1 MHSSLPSEA
10 PAIPADAPDWPD
22 DFAHRYRDAG
32 YWQDTTFF
40 EALDAQAQRAPDA
53 LAVVDGTCRLGYRD
67 LLARIRQLAG
77 GLARL
82 GLARGDAVVVHLPNG
97 ARFIE
102 TCFALFQLGV
112 RPVLAL
118 PAHRHYEI
126 GAFCRFAGARAY
138 LCAAQLGEFDCRPL
152 AAALQADCP
161 TLEHVVMDG
170 DDHAF
175 TPFDGLY
182 DAPPLRECAAR
193 ADDIACF
200 QLSGGTTGTPKLIP
214 RRHREYLYNVR
225 ACSVAS
231 GFDAGT
237 VYLAALPMAHNFT
250 LCCPGTIGA
259 LLAGGRVVA
268 TGRPEP
274 EQSFALIAQER
285 VTHTALVPPLA
296 LLWLDEQPQRR
307 ADLSSLR
314 VLQVGGARL
323 MDHAAARVTPVLGC
337 RLQQVFGMAE
347 GLICCTRLDDSPE
360 RIAHTQGRPVSDGDE
375 VRIVDDA
382 GEPVAPGEIGELQVR
397 GPYTIRGYY
406 RLAEHNATAFTA
418 DGFYR
423 SGDRVRRTADG
434 DLVVEGRDK
443 DQINRGGEKVSAEE
457 VENLLLAHPQVHDAA
472 VVAMPDPLLGERT
485 CAFVVARAPAPSR
498 LVLKRYLRDCGLAA
512 FKIPDRIEFMPRF
525 PETGIGKTSKKS
537 LRDLLRRQ
545 LQAAAA

>member
-1 MHSSLPSEA
+1 MQSSLPSVA
-10 PAIPADAPDWPD
+10 PAFPADAPDWPD
-22 DFAHRYRDAG
+22 DFARRYSDAG

-40 EALDAQAQRAPDA
+40 DALDAQAQRDPDA
-53 LAVVDGTCRLGYRD
+53 LAIVDGACRLSYRD
-67 LLARIRQLAG
+67 LLARIRRLAG
-77 GLARL
+77 GFARL
-82 GLARGDAVVVHLPNG
+82 GLTRGDAVVVHLPNG

-138 LCAAQLGEFDCRPL
+138 LGAAQLGEFDCRPL

-161 TLEHVVMDG
+161 TLEHVVMAG

-175 TPFDGLY
+175 TPFDALY

-225 ACSVAS
+225 ACSAAS
-231 GFDAGT
+231 GFDTDT

-259 LLAGGRVVA
+259 LLAGGRVIT
-268 TGRPEP
+268 TGRPGL
-274 EQSFALIAQER
+274 EQSFVLIARER

-296 LLWLDEQPQRR
+296 LLWLDEQPQRQ
-307 ADLSSLR
+307 ADVSSLR

-337 RLQQVFGMAE
+337 TLQQVFGMAE
-347 GLICCTRLDDSPE
+347 GHLLHAARRFARTDR
-360 RIAHTQGRPVSDGDE
+360 AHAGPPRVGR
-375 VRIVDDA
+375 R
-382 GEPVAPGEIGELQVR
+382 
-397 GPYTIRGYY
+397 
-406 RLAEHNATAFTA
+406 
-418 DGFYR
+418 R
-423 SGDRVRRTADG
+423 SAHRRRCRRT
-434 DLVVEGRDK
+434 GR
-443 DQINRGGEKVSAEE
+443 
-457 VENLLLAHPQVHDAA
+457 
-472 VVAMPDPLLGERT
+472 
-485 CAFVVARAPAPSR
+485 AR
-498 LVLKRYLRDCGLAA
+498 
-512 FKIPDRIEFMPRF
+512 
-525 PETGIGKTSKKS
+525 
-537 LRDLLRRQ
+537 
-545 LQAAAA
+545 